1 MEPKR
6 MKRLLGQ
13 LGELSATQ
21 RLELLQALQAA
32 PQHEKVLQMVQS
44 RLDGPRQCPHC
55 QGVKLVRNGHADGLQ
70 RYKCRGCGRTF
81 NALSTTPLARLRQK
95 DKWLQQADALCQG
108 LIVRLAAEQL
118 QVAPSTAFRWRH
130 RFLRLAQQAKPGGL
144 AGVVE
149 VDQTYQLRSY
159 KGQTVRGR
167 VARSRGGKA
176 CTRGMSRE
184 HVPMLVARDRSGATT
199 DFVLP
204 ADSIAEVSAVLQP
217 VVAGD
222 AILCTDGSP
231 MLASVARQLQLAHEA
246 LNLKAGVRVRGPWHI
261 QNVNAYHSRFKR
273 WMRRFH
279 GVATSY
285 LPSYLGWFR
294 AVDRFRLLPANPARM
309 LALNLGSQPVAVIS

>member
-1 MEPKR
+1 
-6 MKRLLGQ
+6 
-13 LGELSATQ
+13 
-21 RLELLQALQAA
+21 
-32 PQHEKVLQMVQS
+32 MVES
-44 RLDGPRQCPHC
+44 RLDTPRGCPHC

-70 RYKCRGCGRTF
+70 RYKCRGCARTF
-81 NALSTTPLARLRQK
+81 NALSKTPLARLRLK
-95 DKWLQQADALCQG
+95 DKWLQQAHVLCQG

-130 RFLRLAQQAKPGGL
+130 RFLRLAQQAKPGCLG
-144 AGVVE
+144 GVVE
-149 VDQTYQLRSY
+149 VDQTYQLSSF
-159 KGQTVRGR
+159 KGQTVPWR
-167 VARSRGGKA
+167 VARRRGGKA
-176 CTRGMSRE
+176 STRGMSKE

-231 MLASVARQLQLAHEA
+231 MLASVARQLKLAHEA
-246 LNLKAGVRVRGPWHI
+246 LNLKAGIRVRGPWHI
-261 QNVNAYHSRFKR
+261 QNVNAYHGRFKA

-279 GVATSY
+279 GVATAY

-294 AVDRFRLLPANPARM
+294 AIDRFRLLPINSARM
-309 LALNLGSQPVAVIS
+309 LALNLGT

>member
-1 MEPKR
+1 MDARR
-6 MKRLLGQ
+6 MKRLVAQ
-13 LGELSATQ
+13 LGELTATQ
-21 RLELLQALQAA
+21 RRELLQRLQAA
-32 PQHEKVLQMVQS
+32 PQHEQVLQMVES

-55 QGVKLVRNGHADGLQ
+55 QGVKLVRNGHADGMQ

-81 NALSTTPLARLRQK
+81 NALSTTPLARLRLK
-95 DKWLQQADALCQG
+95 DRWLQQADALCQG
-108 LIVRLAAEQL
+108 LIVRLAAERL

-130 RFLRLAQQAKPGGL
+130 RFLRLAQQAKPGALG
-144 AGVVE
+144 GVVE

-159 KGQTVRGR
+159 KGQTVPGR
-167 VARSRGGKA
+167 IARSRGGKA
-176 CTRGMSRE
+176 ATRGMSRE
-184 HVPMLVARDRSGATT
+184 HVPMLMARDRSGATT

-204 ADSIAEVSAVLQP
+204 ADRIAEVSAVLQP

-261 QNVNAYHSRFKR
+261 QNVNAYHSRFKG

-285 LPSYLGWFR
+285 LTSYLGWFR
-294 AVDRFRLLPANPARM
+294 AIDRFRLLPTNPARM
-309 LALNLGSQPVAVIS
+309 LALNLGTQPFGVIS